1 MSVHACLSTLYSGM
15 QGSYAQMVQVHASI
29 IKATYCYCLNFV
41 PVVCGDDN
49 DDDNDS
55 WPLVLQMIITGIEI
69 FQ

>member
-1 MSVHACLSTLYSGM
+1 MHK
-15 QGSYAQMVQVHASI
+15 MVQVHTSI